1 MEFSFIHTADI
12 HLGRVFSGVKGFS
25 NDTSGICEKAFFKIV
40 DTAIERNV
48 DFVLIAGDSF
58 DDVHDIYSKSV
69 FYDGLKRL
77 KDNNIKVFAVCGNH
91 DPAPVYTDI
100 FTEEDDFIKIV
111 GVNTEQKTFDV
122 YNNHELNCVIHAFS
136 FSSGCEKNPLPA
148 MSEKVTGVFNIG
160 LLHCDP
166 DGSPSSP
173 YAPCP
178 MTELRELGYDYYA
191 LGHVHKRFE
200 NENIVMPGT
209 PQGCDFGEPGA
220 HGCMYV
226 KVSGGKCSK
235 EFIPTDFA
243 EYDTETFDITG
254 VSDVNAVNEITK
266 NISNKNDDKI
276 RILTLTLQGK
286 TGYKRNLTEKTD
298 EIKKAVN
305 AKLPENV
312 FIASIIDETAPEIDK
327 NVLNTASS
335 GLPKILYELAEDED
349 LKTEIIGES
358 EKMLERV
365 FLQGQALSE
374 EAKTRISQK
383 ISSTGLRLCE
393 KIYCEENNE

>member
-1 MEFSFIHTADI
+1 
-12 HLGRVFSGVKGFS
+12 
-25 NDTSGICEKAFFKIV
+25 
-40 DTAIERNV
+40 
-48 DFVLIAGDSF
+48 
-58 DDVHDIYSKSV
+58 
-69 FYDGLKRL
+69 
-77 KDNNIKVFAVCGNH
+77 
-91 DPAPVYTDI
+91 
-100 FTEEDDFIKIV
+100 
-111 GVNTEQKTFDV
+111 
-122 YNNHELNCVIHAFS
+122 
-136 FSSGCEKNPLPA
+136 

-209 PQGCDFGEPGA
+209 PQGCDFGEPGT

-226 KVSGGKCSK
+226 KVSDGECTK

-243 EYDTETFDITG
+243 EYNTESFDITG
-254 VSDVNAVNEITK
+254 VSDINAVNEI
-266 NISNKNDDKI
+266 SNDFAKYNDGKI
-276 RILTLTLQGK
+276 RILTLVLRGK
-286 TGYKRNLTEKTD
+286 TGYKRSLSDKTD

-305 AKLPENV
+305 AKLPGNI

-335 GLPKILYELAEDED
+335 GLPKILYELAENKD
-349 LKTEIIGES
+349 LKTEIIEES

-365 FLQGQALSE
+365 FFRGQTLSE
-374 EAKTRISQK
+374 EAKTRVSKK